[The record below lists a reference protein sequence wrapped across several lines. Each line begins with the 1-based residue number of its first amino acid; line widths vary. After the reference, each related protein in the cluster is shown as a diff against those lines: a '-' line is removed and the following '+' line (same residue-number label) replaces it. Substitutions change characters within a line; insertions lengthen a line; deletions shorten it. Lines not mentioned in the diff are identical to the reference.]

1 MDRSFLNFRQDAS
14 IVEFHQKLDAVFTE
28 EDKKFVEG
36 ESTKAATGAHNPNP
50 ATEYTQMKPDNAF
63 ASIKV
68 TDTTPD
74 ELKNKKETK
83 PKFFRE

>member
-14 IVEFHQKLDAVFTE
+14 IVEFHQKLDSVFS
-28 EDKKFVEG
+28 EDEKFVEG
-36 ESTKAATGAHNPNP
+36 ETTKAATGAHNPNP

-74 ELKNKKETK
+74 ELKGKNETT
-83 PKFFRE
+83 PKFFKE